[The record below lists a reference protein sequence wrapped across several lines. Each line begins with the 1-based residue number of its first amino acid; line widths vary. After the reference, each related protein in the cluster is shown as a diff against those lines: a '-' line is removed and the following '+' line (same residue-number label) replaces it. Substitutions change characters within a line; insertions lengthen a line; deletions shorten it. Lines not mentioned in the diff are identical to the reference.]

1 MPMGRIARSIG
12 IVLAACM
19 SLPAVAAEAPNF
31 GRTSVTG
38 WIGYGPEYM
47 PVEGAPR
54 PVAADPA
61 HPYIPNA
68 IEYLSARPN
77 LKTVEQSTFPVADL
91 SNPILQPWVRDEL
104 RKLNDRVLAG
114 QPVFEH
120 RASCWPSGVPAF
132 VLAVVNP
139 IFFVQTATHVT
150 MISQGGD
157 HTARRVYLNVPHSP
171 NPPPSWFGES
181 VGHYEGD
188 TLVVDTV
195 GVKTDRPYAMQD
207 LFGTPYTDKLH
218 IVERYRLRDYDDVKD
233 AIERNKKE
241 NWMFVGDVWS
251 KHRGKFMQVQV
262 TVEDEGVFTA
272 PFTAT
277 LTYVPNPGPM
287 DESICAENVHEYY
300 NNKDSDVP
308 KAGKPDF

>member
-12 IVLAACM
+12 IALAACM
-19 SLPAVAAEAPNF
+19 SLPAVAAEPPNF
-31 GRTSVTG
+31 GRSSVTG
-38 WIGYGPEYM
+38 WIGYGPEYL

-91 SNPILQPWVRDEL
+91 SNPVLQPWVRDEL

-139 IFFVQTATHVT
+139 IFFIQTPTHVT

-157 HTARRVYLNVPHSP
+157 HTVRHVYLNVPHSP

-188 TLVVDTV
+188 TLVIDTIGLNADTYVDIY
-195 GVKTDRPYAMQD
+195 R
-207 LFGTPYTDKLH
+207 TPHSEQLH
-218 IVERYRLRDYDDVKD
+218 V
-233 AIERNKKE
+233 IERFRLIE
-241 NWMFVGDVWS
+241 EG
-251 KHRGKFMQVQV
+251 R
-262 TVEDEGVFTA
+262 TLEAEIYVEDPGAFTA
-272 PFTAT
+272 PWRGTQRFA
-277 LTYVPNPGPM
+277 LSERGPLL
-287 DESICAENVHEYY
+287 EAVCAENNANYFNYAV
-300 NNKDSDVP
+300 DPMPVADR
-308 KAGKPDF
+308 PDF